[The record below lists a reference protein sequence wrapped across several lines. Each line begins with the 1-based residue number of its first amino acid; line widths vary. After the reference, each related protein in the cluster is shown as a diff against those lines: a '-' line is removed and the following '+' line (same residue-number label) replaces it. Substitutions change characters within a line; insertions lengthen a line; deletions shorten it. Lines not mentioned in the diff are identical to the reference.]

1 MSSRDNISPE
11 TRVTGLLHDREAA
24 KKVIGELKGAGF
36 GEDCILVALR
46 EESAQNSFVSET
58 HAQVIPTEDIANLPE
73 LDSNQVLIVVDAE
86 DRSNEALNIFNR
98 NHAVTG
104 GVRIS
109 H

>member
-1 MSSRDNISPE
+1 MNSRDNISPE

-46 EESAQNSFVSET
+46 EESAQKSFVSET

-109 H
+109 Q

>member
-1 MSSRDNISPE
+1 MKTRDPISPE
-11 TRVTGLLHDREAA
+11 TRVTGVVHDREAA
-24 KKVIGELKGAGF
+24 KKVIGELKEAGF

-46 EESAQNSFVSET
+46 EESAQESFVTET
-58 HAQVIPTEDIANLPE
+58 HAQVIPTEDIPNLPE
-73 LDSNQVLIVVDAE
+73 LDFNQVLIAVDAE
-86 DRSNEALNIFNR
+86 DRSNEALNILNR